1 MNGAG
6 YILAFLKEKKIG
18 TVFAYPGSSVL
29 PLYAALCESGIR
41 VVLSRHE
48 QGAAHEAVGYAKATG
63 LPGVVVATSGPGAT
77 NLVTGIADAYLD
89 SAPLL
94 VITGQV
100 ASGAIGRDA
109 FQEADI
115 MGITIPVTKHNYL
128 IKKSDD
134 LPSALEEAYRV
145 ATFPRMGPVLVDI
158 TGDVFDA
165 DIPAAATH
173 FECLLPRH
181 HQNDFRLRQASLDVR
196 AALEKAEKPL
206 LLVGGGVAAAGASAE
221 LRTVA
226 REYHIPVVTTMMG
239 RAIGAGDGFPEL
251 VGMAGVYGTREAN
264 EALADCDLLL
274 AIGTRFSDRT
284 VPDAAAL
291 ERGRTIVHADP
302 DSAELAK
309 NVRADIC
316 VCCGAVRMF
325 EMLRTVLADLPEE
338 KRKCFA
344 AFAAKHTATSRESGV
359 CGTLCEVLAAYEAGH
374 PGTRVVTDVGLAQTA
389 LARGL
394 ALREERAYVTS
405 GGLGAMG
412 FGLPAAIGAAY
423 ALADTGRS
431 NPAVRVI
438 TVAGDG
444 GFQMT
449 AHELPLVRHTPVP
462 VKAIVI
468 DNASLGMVAELP
480 QGRGGLY
487 DLADNP
493 DFAVLAAAYGV
504 PAEVL
509 PEGDPRLESRLG
521 AFLASPGSG
530 LFIIKS

>member
-1 MNGAG
+1 MNGAA
-6 YILAFLKEKKIG
+6 YILSFLKEKHVG

-29 PLYAALCESGIR
+29 PLYAALCGSGIR
-41 VVLSRHE
+41 VVLARHE

-128 IKKSDD
+128 IKKPDD
-134 LPSALEEAYRV
+134 LPCSLEEAYRV

-165 DIPAAATH
+165 EIPAEATR

-181 HQNDFRLRQASLDVR
+181 HQNDFRLRQAALDVR

-206 LLVGGGVAAAGASAE
+206 LLVGGGVAAAGASE
-221 LRTVA
+221 SLRA
-226 REYHIPVVTTMMG
+226 LAGAGHIPVVVTMMG
-239 RAIGAGDGFPEL
+239 RAVGAGDGFPEL

-274 AIGTRFSDRT
+274 AVGTRFSDRT

-291 ERGRTIVHADP
+291 EKGRTIVHADP

-316 VCCGAVRMF
+316 VCCGAVRMI
-325 EMLRTVLADLPEE
+325 EMLRAILADLPEE
-338 KRKCFA
+338 KKNTFA
-344 AFAAKHTATSRESGV
+344 AFAAKHTAKSREKGV
-359 CGTLCEVLAAYEAGH
+359 FGTLCGVLAAYEAAH
-374 PGTRVVTDVGLAQTA
+374 PGTRVVADVGLVQTA

-394 ALREERAYVTS
+394 ALREERAFVTS

-423 ALADTGRS
+423 ALADTGR
-431 NPAVRVI
+431 AAEGTRVI

-444 GFQMT
+444 AFQMT
-449 AHELPLVRHTPVP
+449 AHELPLLRRVPVP
-462 VKAIVI
+462 VKAIVL
-468 DNASLGMVAELP
+468 DNGSLGMVAELP
-480 QGRGGLY
+480 NGKGGVY
-487 DLADNP
+487 DLPDNP
-493 DFAVLAAAYGV
+493 DFAALAAAYGV
-504 PAEVL
+504 PAAAACA
-509 PEGDPRLESRLG
+509 GDGGLAAALD

-530 LFIIKS
+530 VFVIAE